1 MHILIISDAYPPMRT
16 SCATQIYDLAQA
28 FIEQSHQVSIIIPAH
43 SQKNAVEIFNTDG
56 PTVYSVR
63 CFKTKD
69 VGYARRTIAEFINPF
84 IIGFHLK
91 RNQSFLDQTID
102 GIVWYSPTIFWGPLV
117 KQLKTFFNCRA
128 YLILRDIFPDWALD
142 LGLLKKNLIY
152 IIFKIAQKYQYDVAD
167 VIGAQSPNSMRYLS
181 QNYAKSASKI
191 EVLWNWVGKFPLQPC
206 SIDIAKTK
214 LKGKR
219 LAVYAGNIGIAQGV
233 DQLLELVK
241 AAKHCNHFGFIFIG
255 RGSERVRLEEL
266 CKANAIDN
274 VMFYDEID
282 QGALFALFNQ
292 CAMGLVVLDPRH
304 KTQNIPGKFLAY
316 LKAELPIFAI
326 LNPDNDLIELINK
339 NGLGLALANDSTSIK
354 SIPSE
359 FLRFVDDLGPE
370 RKVYLQKNDE
380 ILRRFDPILA
390 TKQILGSFESAQIRS
405 I

>member
-28 FIEQSHQVSIIIPAH
+28 FIEQSHQVSIIIPAY
-43 SQKNAVEIFNTDG
+43 SQKKSVEISNADG
-56 PTVYSVR
+56 PTVYAVR

-69 VGYARRTIAEFINPF
+69 VGYARRTLAEFVNPF

-91 RNQSFLDQTID
+91 RNSNFTGQKID
-102 GIVWYSPTIFWGPLV
+102 GIAWYSPTIFWGPLV
-117 KQLKTFFNCRA
+117 KQLKGEFKCKA

-152 IIFKIAQKYQYDVAD
+152 IFFKRVQKYQYDVAD

-181 QNYAKSASKI
+181 QNYAKSFSKI
-191 EVLWNWVGKFPLQPC
+191 EVLWNWVGKLRLQPC
-206 SIDIAKTK
+206 SIDISQSK
-214 LKGKR
+214 LKGKKV
-219 LAVYAGNIGIAQGV
+219 AVYAGNMGIAQGV
-233 DQLLELVK
+233 DQLLELVQ
-241 AAKHCNHFGFIFIG
+241 AAKDCNQFGFIFIG
-255 RGSERVRLEEL
+255 RGSERVRLEEA
-266 CKANAIDN
+266 CKAKAIEN

-282 QGALFALFNQ
+282 QGEIFALFTQ

-326 LNPDNDLIELINK
+326 LNPGNDLIELINK
-339 NGLGLALANDSTSIK
+339 NRLGLALANDSASIK
-354 SIPSE
+354 LISRE
-359 FLRFVDDLGPE
+359 FLGFIEDLESE
-370 RKVYLQKNDE
+370 RKAHFQKNDE
-380 ILRRFDPILA
+380 ILRVFDPILA
-390 TKQILGSFESAQIRS
+390 TKQILSSFESVEIRS